1 MNKVLAIMKFVYIT
15 ILRELIINAIDNP
28 DSEVDEFILML
39 LDRLFGYVP
48 AD

>member
-1 MNKVLAIMKFVYIT
+1 MIKVLAIMKFVYAT
-15 ILRELIINAIDNP
+15 ILRELIVKAIDNP
-28 DSEVDEFILML
+28 DSEVDEFVLML